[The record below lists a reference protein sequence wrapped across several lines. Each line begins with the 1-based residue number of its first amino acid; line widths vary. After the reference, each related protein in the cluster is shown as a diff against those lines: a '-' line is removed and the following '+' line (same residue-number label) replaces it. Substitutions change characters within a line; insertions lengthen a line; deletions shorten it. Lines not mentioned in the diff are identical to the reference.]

1 MRRLAIVIGM
11 VITSLLILFGAP
23 ALYRI
28 PQGAYRFD
36 PVMEVVPPSGP
47 AFTAGRQWNLGAV
60 GNRGY
65 RPGRYMVTL
74 VMNLTEARAASP
86 GLRFLVVPY
95 MSGTAIGVSLNGSF
109 LGAQGDTTAGNSNIW
124 HSAKRFPL
132 PEGLL
137 RRHNTMVIE
146 LQGPYEVGLP
156 MEPYILD
163 GQDHAAYLL
172 LLEFFSDKVVWF
184 LSGAIF
190 IMGCAL
196 ILIGSAS
203 LPRIDSRTLIGAA
216 ALVTAVFLAD
226 FMTFEVLPLPLVEF
240 KRLMVIARHIAA
252 LLFPLGYLALLE
264 RKTDLFAR
272 LFAAV
277 QGFAILALLLPR
289 DMIALKNL
297 YTYTFLT
304 MGPLPLYL
312 LYHIFRTKGD
322 RPSHMLL
329 LTGVWIAACAALRD
343 ALVPILYPSAVYVS
357 HYGFLVMIVSATGF
371 IVMDVVH
378 HYRQLLAERL
388 RADGYKQVSMRDPLT
403 GTYNRNMLELERESL
418 QGPFSLLFLDLDN
431 FKAINDTYGHA
442 VGDRVLAETARLML
456 SVLRRD
462 DVVVRTGGDEFLAIL
477 PNCPRRKAL
486 DLAAQIEAA
495 VAAAAVEAGDGTTLH
510 FGVSLGTAAREGAG
524 SVDPQTFAEL
534 FAAADGDMYAR
545 KERAKRG
552 GL

>member
-1 MRRLAIVIGM
+1 MRRPALIIGM

-28 PQGAYRFD
+28 PSGAYRFD
-36 PVMEVVPPSGP
+36 PVVEVVPPSGP
-47 AFTAGRQWNLGAV
+47 AFAADRHWYLGSV
-60 GNRGY
+60 RNRDY
-65 RPGRYMVTL
+65 APGRYAATL
-74 VMNLTEARAASP
+74 VMDLTEEQAASP
-86 GLRFLVVPY
+86 EQRFLVVPY
-95 MSGTAIGVSLNGSF
+95 ISGTALAVFLNGRF
-109 LGAQGDTTAGNSNIW
+109 LGAQGDTAAGNSNIW
-124 HSAKRFPL
+124 HSAKRFSL
-132 PEGLL
+132 PPGILA
-137 RRHNTMVIE
+137 RRNTLVIE
-146 LQGPYEVGLP
+146 LQGPYEAGLP

-163 GQDHAAYLL
+163 GRSHAAYLL

-216 ALVTAVFLAD
+216 ALVTAAFLAD

-240 KRLMVIARHIAA
+240 KRLMVIARHLAA

-272 LFAAV
+272 LFAVV
-277 QGFAILALLLPR
+277 QGLAVLALLFPR

-312 LYHIFRTKGD
+312 LYHMFRTRGD
-322 RPSHMLL
+322 RPSHTLL
-329 LTGVWIAACAALRD
+329 LTGVWVAACAALRD
-343 ALVPILYPSAVYVS
+343 ALIPLLYPGSVYVS
-357 HYGFLVMIVSATGF
+357 HYGFMVMIISATGF

-388 RADGYKQVSMRDPLT
+388 RADRCRLESLRDPLT
-403 GTYNRNMLELERESL
+403 GTYNRNMLELEREIL

-431 FKAINDTYGHA
+431 FKAINDTHGHA
-442 VGDRVLAETARLML
+442 AGDRVLAETARLML

-495 VAAAAVEAGDGTTLH
+495 VASASVAAEGCAGLR
-510 FGVSLGTAAREGAG
+510 FGASIGTAAREGPG
-524 SVDPQTFAEL
+524 PVDRQTFAEL
-534 FAAADGDMYAR
+534 LAAADGDMYAR
-545 KERAKRG
+545 KERTKRG